1 VNITILN
8 DPFKEHL
15 KEHNNIKG
23 HLKENNNILS
33 YSKELLLREMFSY
46 QTHGVNACLQSL
58 PNHKV
63 SNISKGFINLP

>member
-23 HLKENNNILS
+23 HLKENNNI
-33 YSKELLLREMFSY
+33 SKELHKSSIVMFILALY
-46 QTHGVNACLQSL
+46 FKC
-58 PNHKV
+58 P
-63 SNISKGFINLP
+63 